1 MKGSKKEVKKSG
13 RRRTHKVANAGYRDP
28 QASTSKVL
36 GLKARVT
43 TGPPGF
49 SNSAWCHTS
58 VIPSPGKYRQFKIL
72 PPRTVEEAQ

>member
-36 GLKARVT
+36 GLKV
-43 TGPPGF
+43 
-49 SNSAWCHTS
+49 
-58 VIPSPGKYRQFKIL
+58 
-72 PPRTVEEAQ
+72 